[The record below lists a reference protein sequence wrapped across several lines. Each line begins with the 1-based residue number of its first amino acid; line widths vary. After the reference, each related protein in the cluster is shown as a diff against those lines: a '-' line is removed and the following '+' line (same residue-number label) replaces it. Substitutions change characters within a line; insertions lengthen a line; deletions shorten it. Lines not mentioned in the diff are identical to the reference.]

1 MAAKTD
7 IDELVLALHEIGAV
21 KVLCLF
27 GVCDEACCTSCEMIT
42 IENGNMV
49 RLSSNA
55 PVSCC
60 PVWKL
65 QAEERNYVASVL

>member
-7 IDELVLALHEIGAV
+7 IEELVLALHEIGAV

-27 GVCDEACCTSCEMIT
+27 MLCDEVRCTFCEMIT
-42 IENGNMV
+42 IEKGNMV
-49 RLSSNA
+49 RALIQYGLCF
-55 PVSCC
+55 VL

-65 QAEERNYVASVL
+65 QA